1 VAVLTWGALGFFL
14 FVLLAGLIGLTITGL
29 RAWRTVRTVQRESTD
44 VLGRVMGSADTLTAN
59 LDRLER
65 KTRDLELA
73 VAHLRG
79 SLARAAVLLG
89 AVQEI
94 RDAVSGIQAFVP
106 SK

>member
-1 VAVLTWGALGFFL
+1 MALLTWSALGFFL
-14 FVLLAGLIGLTITGL
+14 FVLLAGLAGLAITGL

-44 VLGRVMGSADTLTAN
+44 VLGRVMESADTLTAN
-59 LDRLER
+59 LERLQR

-94 RDAVSGIQAFVP
+94 RGAVSGVRAFVP